1 MRKVMPRYL
10 LAVAVAAL
18 LLSACA
24 QEPVIDGSS
33 EAGFET
39 SLEQIAE
46 KMSKKER
53 DQFSEALFRLMAY
66 EIARLDDE
74 WAKTPDRPVTELPD
88 MYAPFDG
95 MTPTQVIQQASELQ
109 AVYEAAQHKSA
120 AQAAREQLD
129 GSSQKAFL
137 ASFRAIATTLTP
149 VELDQFSEAL
159 LAIALAKKGEHA
171 TAVEQLKHTEIF
183 DGMRREQV
191 LKDAENIASH

>member
-1 MRKVMPRYL
+1 
-10 LAVAVAAL
+10 
-18 LLSACA
+18 
-24 QEPVIDGSS
+24 VIDGSS

-159 LAIALAKKGEHA
+159 LAIALAKKGRSE
-171 TAVEQLKHTEIF
+171 E
-183 DGMRREQV
+183 RRVGKECRAGGYGDRWR
-191 LKDAENIASH
+191 K